1 MFAADASSLMLLEA
15 LICRSRALRRY
26 PGSILR
32 RLFVPRAAE
41 IPQAAPETM
50 AEGGVK
56 DAHRRH
62 TVSYRSFLRSFD
74 KHSPNI
80 YPPLPMTVSA
90 PAAQSVGGPISWSMP
105 SISQRSE
112 KYWAPLEI

>member
-1 MFAADASSLMLLEA
+1 
-15 LICRSRALRRY
+15 
-26 PGSILR
+26 
-32 RLFVPRAAE
+32 
-41 IPQAAPETM
+41 M

-74 KHSPNI
+74 KYSPNI

-90 PAAQSVGGPISWSMP
+90 PAAQSVD
-105 SISQRSE
+105 
-112 KYWAPLEI
+112 AAD